1 MHIYIHIYIF
11 IYTLLPIYI
20 YTDLHIYIYIYI
32 YTYIHMYICAYI
44 QIYIYIYI
52 YIHIY
57 IHIYTYTCIY
67 TFIFPLSNS
76 YNHQRLHI
84 LVVYI
89 RPAQVRR
96 VPGFS
101 CEPGTGKIADQ
112 TDVEKP
118 WFPGNEL
125 QKCVHI
131 YIYVSW
137 FSMVFHGFWVY
148 TRWFSMVFH
157 IYVSFYRVG
166 LYLCIYIYL

>member
-1 MHIYIHIYIF
+1 MC
-11 IYTLLPIYI
+11 IYTLIQI
-20 YTDLHIYIYIYI
+20 HIQIYI
-32 YTYIHMYICAYI
+32 YTYI
-44 QIYIYIYI
+44 YIYIQTYTYI
-52 YIHIY
+52 YTH
-57 IHIYTYTCIY
+57 
-67 TFIFPLSNS
+67 IFPLYKP
-76 YNHQRLHI
+76 YNHHRLHI

-101 CEPGTGKIADQ
+101 CEPGTGKITDQ
-112 TDVEKP
+112 TDVENP

-131 YIYVSW
+131 YLYIYISW

-166 LYLCIYIYL
+166 LYLCIYIFIR